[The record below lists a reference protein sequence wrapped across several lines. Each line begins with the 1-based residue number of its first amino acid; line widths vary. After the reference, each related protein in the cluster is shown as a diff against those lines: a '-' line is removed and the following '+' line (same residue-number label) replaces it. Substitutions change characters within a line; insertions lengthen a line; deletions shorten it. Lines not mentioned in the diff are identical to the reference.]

1 MMPNVDRAPAYP
13 AASFLGGLPDP
24 DRRAMFAVGHTRS
37 HPVGAILCREG
48 DPPIGVHIILSGVVK
63 LTKTSASGR
72 EALLELR
79 GAGDV
84 LGDMSVVDGEHQ
96 SANAIA
102 IGAVE
107 ELAISTQDFESLLHT
122 STAIARSLLGVVV
135 RRLRQASARQLE
147 LGTTEI
153 MGRVCGR
160 LAELAALRGEHV
172 SGGVLIRGALS
183 QQELAD
189 WSGASRDGVVRAFN
203 ELRDLGLI
211 DSGRG
216 RVLIRDLGAVRS
228 RAGLEPH
235 EKA

>member
-1 MMPNVDRAPAYP
+1 VDRGQAYP
-13 AASFLGGLPDP
+13 SVSFLGALSAG
-24 DRRAMFAVGHTRS
+24 DRDAIFAVGHSRTLR
-37 HPVGAILCREG
+37 VGATLCREG

-63 LTKTSASGR
+63 LTKTATSGR

-84 LGDMSVVDGEHQ
+84 LGDMSVVDGERQ

-102 IGAVE
+102 IGDVE
-107 ELAISTQDFESLLHT
+107 VLAISTDEFETLLGT
-122 STAIARSLLGVVV
+122 SPAIARSLLGVVV
-135 RRLRQASARQLE
+135 RRLRQASDRQLE

-160 LAELAALRGEHV
+160 LAELAAIRGEQV
-172 SGGVLIRGALS
+172 TGGVLIRGALS

-203 ELRDLGLI
+203 ELRDLGVI

-216 RVLIRDLGAVRS
+216 RVLIRDLDAVRS
-228 RAGLEPH
+228 RAGLEPPGT
-235 EKA
+235 E

>member
-1 MMPNVDRAPAYP
+1 MMPAVDRAPAYP
-13 AASFLGGLPDP
+13 SVSFLGALTAE
-24 DRRAMFAVGHTRS
+24 DRDAMFAVGHTRT
-37 HPVGAILCREG
+37 HRVGTALCREG

-84 LGDMSVVDGEHQ
+84 LGDMSVVDGERQ

-102 IGAVE
+102 IGAVDV
-107 ELAISTQDFESLLHT
+107 LAISTDDFEELLRT
-122 STAIARSLLGVVV
+122 SYAIARSLLGVVV
-135 RRLRQASARQLE
+135 RRLRQASERQLE

-153 MGRVCGR
+153 MVRVCGR
-160 LAELAALRGEHV
+160 LAELAALRGERV
-172 SGGVLIRGALS
+172 SDGVLIRGALS

-203 ELRDLGLI
+203 ELRDLGAI

-216 RVLIRDLGAVRS
+216 RVLIRDLGAVRT
-228 RAGLEPH
+228 RAGLEPL
-235 EKA
+235 EKE